1 MGRLNLMAVA
11 AIFLAALTSTEVE
24 ACLGEPCN
32 IGNPTMC
39 RLIRE
44 TNQADAMP
52 PHRSLCEPMP
62 ARRRLPANW
71 QVEQNR
77 REKEMLAAKRR
88 TRKSK
93 KRGIVGE
100 EEVTLR
106 PTPLSV

>member
-1 MGRLNLMAVA
+1 MGITIMGLSSSRVNLMAVA

-52 PHRSLCEPMP
+52 

-88 TRKSK
+88 TRKSH
-93 KRGIVGE
+93 KRGDSRRGGGNVK
-100 EEVTLR
+100 TNSSFR
-106 PTPLSV
+106 